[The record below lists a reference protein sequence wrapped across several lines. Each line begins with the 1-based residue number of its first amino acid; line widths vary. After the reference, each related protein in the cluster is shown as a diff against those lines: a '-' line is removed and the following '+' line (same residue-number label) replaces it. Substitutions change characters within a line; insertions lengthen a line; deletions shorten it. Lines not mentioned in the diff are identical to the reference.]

1 MKRIAFGIVTVTALA
16 WGVSV
21 QAAPNGAA
29 ASLRARSDKHLLYSS
44 SIGTIATAAACA
56 TGAAG
61 IGTATGYAGGGMASQ
76 QRSTHRRDG

>member
-29 ASLRARSDKHLLYSS
+29 ASLK
-44 SIGTIATAAACA
+44 
-56 TGAAG
+56 GAERQASTQL
-61 IGTATGYAGGGMASQ
+61 IQHRHHRHCRRVCHWRGG
-76 QRSTHRRDG
+76 HRHCHRVCGRGHG